1 MIRITIGRE
10 GFRKKMKGLVKK
22 TKRPRAMM
30 AAVGREGANQLRKH
44 FRQKDR
50 DEPNRL
56 GGEREHFWLKVMRS
70 VQAPILSDAGT
81 KVTISITHPVYG
93 HKFRGGIISAKRV
106 KNLSIPQTPEAY
118 GRAPA
123 VFEQETGHKLI
134 FIRQGPVALLARRV
148 TLGPFLQVEYVL
160 RPFVRQER
168 DPTAFPDETKFEEAL
183 LTRAAIS
190 MAATLKREGG
200 EG

>member
-10 GFRKKMKGLVKK
+10 KFRRKLKGYLSQV
-22 TKRPRAMM
+22 KRPRSMM

-56 GGEREHFWLKVMRS
+56 GGKREHFWLKVMRS

-118 GRAPA
+118 GRAPS
-123 VFEQETGHKLI
+123 VFERETGHKLI
-134 FIRQGPVALLARRV
+134 FIRQGPVALLARRG

-183 LTRAAIS
+183 LARANAV
-190 MAATLKREGG
+190 MQRELNTQN
-200 EG
+200 

>member
-1 MIRITIGRE
+1 MIRITVGRE
-10 GFRKKMKGLVKK
+10 KFRRKLKGFLGAV
-22 TKRPRAMM
+22 KRPRAMM
-30 AAVGREGANQLRKH
+30 AGVGREGANQLRKH

-56 GGEREHFWLKVMRS
+56 GGKREHFWLKVMRS
-70 VQAPILSDAGT
+70 VQAPVLSDAGT
-81 KVTISITHPVYG
+81 KVSISITHPVYG

-106 KNLSIPQTPEAY
+106 KNLSIPQTAEAY
-118 GRAPA
+118 GRSPS
-123 VFEQETGHKLI
+123 VFERETGHKLI

-148 TLGPFLQVEYVL
+148 TLGAFLQVEYVL

-183 LTRAAIS
+183 LARANAV
-190 MAATLKREGG
+190 MQRELSH
-200 EG
+200 

>member
-10 GFRKKMKGLVKK
+10 KFRRKLKGYLSQV
-22 TKRPRAMM
+22 KRPRSMM

-56 GGEREHFWLKVMRS
+56 GGKREHFWLKVMRS

-118 GRAPA
+118 GRSPS

-134 FIRQGPVALLARRV
+134 FIRQGPIALLARRA

-160 RPFVRQER
+160 RPWVRQER

-183 LTRAAIS
+183 LARANAV
-190 MAATLKREGG
+190 MQRELNAQN
-200 EG
+200 

>member
-1 MIRITIGRE
+1 MFTIKVGRE
-10 GFRKKMKGLVKK
+10 KFRRKLKGCLSAV
-22 TKRPRAMM
+22 KRPRAMM

-44 FRQKDR
+44 FRQKDK

-56 GGEREHFWLKVMRS
+56 GGKREHFWLKVMRS
-70 VQAPILSDAGT
+70 VQAPILSDGGT
-81 KVTISITHPVYG
+81 KVSISITHPVYA
-93 HKFRGGIISAKRV
+93 HKFLGGIISAKRA

-118 GRAPA
+118 GRSPR

-134 FIRQGPVALLARRV
+134 FIRQGPVALLARRA

-160 RPFVRQER
+160 RPWVRQER

-183 LTRAAIS
+183 LARANAV
-190 MAATLKREGG
+190 MQRELNAQN
-200 EG
+200 

>member
-1 MIRITIGRE
+1 MIRIVINRE
-10 GFRKKMKGLVKK
+10 TFRKRLKGFLEKA
-22 TKRPRAMM
+22 KRPRAMM

-44 FRQKDR
+44 FRQKDK

-56 GGEREHFWLKVMRS
+56 GGRREHFWLKVMRS

-81 KVTISITHPVYG
+81 KVTISITFPPYAQ
-93 HKFRGGIISAKRV
+93 KLFGGIITAKRV
-106 KNLSIPQTPEAY
+106 KNLSIPQTAEAY
-118 GRAPA
+118 GRSPS
-123 VFEQETGHKLI
+123 VFERETGHKLI

-148 TLGPFLQVEYVL
+148 TLGAFLQVEYVL

-183 LTRAAIS
+183 LARANAV
-190 MAATLKREGG
+190 MQRELNAQN
-200 EG
+200 